1 LRRVCICWGG
11 NGLEVGLVDWGRH
24 GCWHDGRV
32 NHGASTRR
40 GDRVGPLAA
49 VTPVRQLVVVKT
61 ACQLSLFQVSS
72 DMLIRHL
79 LETSLEKIHLLRTG
93 LA

>member
-1 LRRVCICWGG
+1 MRRVCICWRR

-24 GCWHDGRV
+24 GDWHDGRV

-49 VTPVRQLVVVKT
+49 VTSVRQLVVVKT

-72 DMLIRHL
+72 DVLVRHF
-79 LETSLEKIHLLRTG
+79 LETSLEKIHLLGTG

>member
-1 LRRVCICWGG
+1 LRRVCICWGR

-24 GCWHDGRV
+24 GDWHDGRV

-49 VTPVRQLVVVKT
+49 VTSVRQLVVVKT

-72 DMLIRHL
+72 DVLVRHL
-79 LETSLEKIHLLRTG
+79 LETSLEKIHLLGTG